1 MQRPRQAVMISAQW
15 CLQYII
21 SKQDWS
27 LSVTF
32 TFNVYLLLAKHFNCS
47 SGFPVFDVAC
57 FLPNRTAAAAA
68 IAVGCYCLFACG
80 RSRRFNYSSIRL
92 LVALQFSCVNI
103 CVSKLVS
110 FPLFQNQILSKNQI
124 KFWIIHAFGN
134 VEIHTE

>member
-1 MQRPRQAVMISAQW
+1 MRKFKYATARQAVMISAQW

-57 FLPNRTAAAAA
+57 FLPTELLLLQLR
-68 IAVGCYCLFACG
+68 
-80 RSRRFNYSSIRL
+80 
-92 LVALQFSCVNI
+92 LVATVCSPVVDLDASIIIPFVYWLHYN
-103 CVSKLVS
+103 
-110 FPLFQNQILSKNQI
+110 FP
-124 KFWIIHAFGN
+124 
-134 VEIHTE
+134 V

>member
-1 MQRPRQAVMISAQW
+1 MIEHWAVNTCANLNMQRPRQAVMISAQW

-110 FPLFQNQILSKNQI
+110 FPLFQNQILSK
-124 KFWIIHAFGN
+124 K
-134 VEIHTE
+134 